1 MKYYFNVVLCFF
13 VFLSPQV
20 ISGET
25 LSQSVNVNLS
35 LNIAPPVCKLTDA
48 TQTIDFGE
56 VQPYDITMGNV
67 KKDATFFFTD
77 CTNVNNVTISFS
89 GANIDKNRNLIKN
102 KSGTDNATG
111 IGIKLYDIK
120 KKEINLNEKQE
131 INVNKENSFNF
142 QVSALV
148 VKENENGVA
157 VTAGKI
163 DTSVNMNITYN

>member
-1 MKYYFNVVLCFF
+1 MKYYFYVVSCSL

-56 VQPYDITMGNV
+56 VQAYDITMGNV
-67 KKDATFFFTD
+67 KKDATFFFTE

-89 GANIDKNRNLIKN
+89 GANIDKNRNLIRN

-111 IGIKLYDIK
+111 IGIKLYDIN
-120 KKEINLNEKQE
+120 KKEINLNEKQK
-131 INVNKENSFNF
+131 IKVNKEDSFSF
-142 QVSALV
+142 QVGALV
-148 VKENENGVA
+148 VKEKENGAA

-163 DTSVNMNITYN
+163 DTSVNLNIIYN